1 MYSIFCCSLF
11 ENIDPPVFDRLSSR
25 MHLSLFPLPS
35 RLSIDNNNT
44 MNFILDSFLFF
55 CAIILISLT
64 NYCKVSLLPA
74 MNSSGNWC
82 QISMNLYLHKIFWG
96 VRYKGVDKINF
107 NHSVVLFIRRD
118 GLQWLRS
125 LWNNKSTF
133 FPFPS
138 YFIFSMHGLSNGNS
152 SAPRSG
158 CAFFHLLMLPRL
170 FARKSR
176 YSRNIQ
182 LVCNSKIS

>member
-11 ENIDPPVFDRLSSR
+11 ENIDPPVFGRLSSR

-44 MNFILDSFLFF
+44 MNFILDSFLFI
-55 CAIILISLT
+55 CAIILIYLT

-82 QISMNLYLHKIFWG
+82 RSSMNLYLHKIFWG

-107 NHSVVLFIRRD
+107 NHSVVLFIRQD

-133 FPFPS
+133 FRSHPISFSLCTVYQMETVPPPAVVAHFS
-138 YFIFSMHGLSNGNS
+138 IFWCFRVCSLENRDTLEIS
-152 SAPRSG
+152 S
-158 CAFFHLLMLPRL
+158 
-170 FARKSR
+170 
-176 YSRNIQ
+176 
-182 LVCNSKIS
+182 